1 MRDYREL
8 TTASVAKEWF
18 SVLQEVKESQKPLG
32 NVA

>member
-8 TTASVAKEWF
+8 TTASVAREWF

-32 NVA
+32 KAA